1 MNKPHLSKLIVSFL
15 YLLLLSI
22 PAFADPD
29 SSTYLPGK
37 YSILKTDS
45 NQSFKVYLAGPK
57 EASRGILLVHE
68 WWGLN
73 KDVEIWTNQFAKAGY
88 RAMAIDL
95 YNGSIATAP
104 KDAKALMNSVKQD
117 EANAKYSA
125 ALKVLKASNRKLAVI
140 GWSFGGSQALHAS
153 LAEANLV
160 SATVMYYPFGKIITD
175 KKVLSSL
182 KGPILGQ
189 FAEHDFAFTPD
200 KVEEFRAAIKDAAK
214 ELKVNMYDAKHGF
227 DKLAGKNFNRVAH
240 DLARSKTHKFLDKYL
255 K

>member
-1 MNKPHLSKLIVSFL
+1 MNKPHLSKLIIYFL
-15 YLLLLSI
+15 CMLLLSI
-22 PAFADPD
+22 PAFASSD
-29 SSTYLPGK
+29 SSSNLSGK
-37 YSILKTDS
+37 YSILKTNS

-57 EASRGILLVHE
+57 DASRGILLVHE

-73 KDVEIWTNQFAKAGY
+73 KDVEAWTNQFAKAGY

-95 YNGSIATAP
+95 YNGVIATTS

-125 ALKVLKASNRKLAVI
+125 ALKALKAPNRRLAVI

-160 SATVMYYPFGKIITD
+160 SATIMYYPFGKMITD
-175 KKVLSSL
+175 KNKLSPL
-182 KGPILGQ
+182 RGPILGQ

-200 KVEEFRAAIKDAAK
+200 KVEEFKTAIKNAAK
-214 ELKVNMYDAKHGF
+214 ELNVNMYDTKHGF
-227 DKLAGKNFNRVAH
+227 DKPTGKNFNKEAH
-240 DLARSKTHKFLDKYL
+240 DLAYSKTHKFLDMYL

>member
-1 MNKPHLSKLIVSFL
+1 MNKPYLSNLILSFL
-15 YLLLLSI
+15 CMLLISI
-22 PAFADPD
+22 PVSAGTD
-29 SSTYLPGK
+29 SSANIASK
-37 YSILKTDS
+37 YSILKTNS
-45 NQSFKVYLAGPK
+45 GQSFKVYLAGSK
-57 EASRGILLVHE
+57 DAKRGILLIHE

-73 KDVEIWTNQFAKAGY
+73 KDVEAWTNEFAKAGY

-95 YNGSIATAP
+95 YNGGIATTP

-125 ALKVLKASNRKLAVI
+125 ALKALKAPNRKLAVI

-240 DLARSKTHKFLDKYL
+240 NLARSKTHKFLDKYL